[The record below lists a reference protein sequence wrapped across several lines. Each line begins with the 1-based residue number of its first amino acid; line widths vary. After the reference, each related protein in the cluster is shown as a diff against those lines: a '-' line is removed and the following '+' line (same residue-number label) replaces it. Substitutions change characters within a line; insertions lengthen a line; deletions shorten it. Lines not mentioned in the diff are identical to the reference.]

1 MGLAKKVRK
10 FAEVKRIIG
19 KRDARLKENKE
30 KADLANKKK
39 KEAEAGEVIRE
50 MSVPHRSPPNQS
62 PWQCGQV
69 LPIAPRLQ
77 TPLPTT

>member
-10 FAEVKRIIG
+10 FAEVKRVIG

-39 KEAEAGEVIRE
+39 KEAEAGEVVRE
-50 MSVPHRSPPNQS
+50 MSVTHRLTMGFRPLQRSQPQP
-62 PWQCGQV
+62 
-69 LPIAPRLQ
+69 LLRLWISYH
-77 TPLPTT
+77 